1 MGKIS
6 DALKKISRVREEQKQ
21 TGVSTLPEPSDQ
33 QEDTTVSVATHNSAK
48 VEPLTLTERW
58 GLREKLFVVGE
69 KDSSGIDPRVVTYY
83 DYSSIVS
90 EQYRNLRTSIKTA
103 LSKLNASSKTNM
115 AKVGSKTDIF
125 TITSALHSEG
135 KTITAV
141 NLAVALAHEFENKV
155 LLVDCDLR
163 KGSIHKLLNLKP
175 EVGLSDVL
183 AKHIDASGVI
193 TETKIRNLSVIPS
206 GKSPF
211 NASELLGSRKMR
223 MIIERLKVQK
233 FTHIILDTPP
243 LLPFA
248 DGAILGAQTQGVFM
262 VVQAGRTQTPEIE
275 KAKIALE
282 HAHSRFLGFILTQ
295 VDSFSSSAY
304 GYNYYYYHSNRK

>member
-6 DALKKISRVREEQKQ
+6 DALKKISKVREEQKQ
-21 TGVSTLPEPSDQ
+21 TGVDVLSEPSGR
-33 QEDTTVSVATHNSAK
+33 QEDTNVSVATHNSAK
-48 VEPLTLTERW
+48 VEPLTLIEKW

-69 KDSSGIDPRVVTYY
+69 KDLSGIDPRVVTYY

-90 EQYRNLRTSIKTA
+90 EQYRNLRTSIKTM
-103 LSKLNASSKTNM
+103 LNKLEISNKTSM
-115 AKVGSKTDIF
+115 AKVSAKTNIF

-135 KTITAV
+135 KTITST

-163 KGSIHKLLNLKP
+163 KGSIHKLLNLKL
-175 EVGLSDVL
+175 EVGLSDIL
-183 AKHIDASGVI
+183 AKNIDVSDII

-211 NASELLGSRKMR
+211 NASELLSSRKMR
-223 MIIERLKVQK
+223 MVIERLKVQG

-248 DGAILGAQTQGVFM
+248 GGAILGTQTQGVFM

-282 HAHSRFLGFILTQ
+282 HAQSKFLGFILTQ
-295 VDSFSSSAY
+295 VDSFSSIAY
-304 GYNYYYYHSNRK
+304 GYNYYYYHSSRK